1 MSPIGR
7 IFIVINLVLAVA
19 FLGWASAALSKSAN
33 FKAELDEAKA
43 AHVVA
48 LAAVKADYDSAIQ
61 QKDTAEKGKQAAD
74 LEVNNLQGQNLTLA
88 ATNDAQKTSITNM
101 EARLEG
107 MGTDLK
113 EFDDRNEDLAKLVA
127 SKSSELETAND
138 EINTLTRDRDD
149 LQTDKDG
156 LERDLVNANNM
167 IAALERDVQQK
178 VAEISKKDT
187 LIATAQEVF
196 GADFATLLAMPHINA
211 AVQLVSNEVEPGL
224 VSLSVGKAHG
234 VQRGFTFEIFN
245 GGQYKG
251 RVRVINVQEDQ
262 CSAVVEK
269 LYEGRA
275 IAQGDSA
282 ATHI

>member
-187 LIATAQEVF
+187 LIATAEEVF